1 VPHKCANCAYDI
13 PHNPKCMPTCPKCGW
28 ADWSTPVSLAAIK
41 YSGAL
46 ATTAR
51 AHSQPPAR
59 THKLTA
65 STLYREMYEILKG
78 KGSKPN
84 GK

>member
-1 VPHKCANCAYDI
+1 
-13 PHNPKCMPTCPKCGW
+13 MPVCPKCGW

-41 YSGAL
+41 YSGAF
-46 ATTAR
+46 APTA
-51 AHSQPPAR
+51 QPPAR

-65 STLYREMYEILKG
+65 SSLYTEMYEILKG